1 MKLVT
6 LTLFLTSAWVTGGP
20 TPEQSSEGPV
30 WDLQFI
36 RTKTNQRD
44 AYLLSLKEKA
54 RPIWDEEK
62 RQGLILDYKVFNN
75 LTQHD
80 PQDWDIEVAIQFK
93 NFAALDGFEAKER
106 SIAGKMTGSQ
116 PAATQE
122 LGDKRVEMREIVST
136 KLIQEILLK

>member
-1 MKLVT
+1 MKLVM
-6 LTLFLTSAWVTGGP
+6 LTLLLTSVWVTGGHTQEP
-20 TPEQSSEGPV
+20 TSQGPV

-36 RTKTNQRD
+36 RTKPNQRD
-44 AYLLSLKEKA
+44 AYLLSLKQNA

-80 PQDWDIEVAIQFK
+80 PQEWDIEVAIQFK

-106 SIAGKMTGSQ
+106 LIASKMAGPT
-116 PAATQE
+116 PAGTQQ
-122 LGDKRVEMREIVST
+122 LGDKRLEMREILST
-136 KLIQEILLK
+136 RLIQEILLQ

>member
-6 LTLFLTSAWVTGGP
+6 FTLFLTSVCVTGGP
-20 TPEQSSEGPV
+20 TQEQSSEGPV

-36 RTKTNQRD
+36 RTKPNQRD
-44 AYLLSLKEKA
+44 PYLLNLKQNA
-54 RPIWDEEK
+54 RPIWDAEK

-80 PQDWDIEVAIQFK
+80 PQEWDIEVAIQFK

-106 SIAGKMTGSQ
+106 LIAGKMAGSR
-116 PAATQE
+116 PAASQGSGRQT
-122 LGDKRVEMREIVST
+122 R
-136 KLIQEILLK
+136 